1 MRVAATLAN
10 RALEREDWA
19 RERLAAHAGRTL
31 RVVSGPAALSLSVG
45 ADGTFAD
52 GENPPDLALTIS
64 PLRLPALLARPE
76 RWNELVVATGDAGF
90 AATIGELA
98 QTLPWFVER
107 AFARALG
114 PIVGVQV
121 AEAGRRLL
129 AFPAYASERAGASLA
144 SYATEEAGLGIGERA
159 LGDFAAQVTALAA
172 RADALGQRVDRLAG
186 RITPNAGDD
195 GSAAAGKQR
204 LRKGR

>member
-1 MRVAATLAN
+1 MHAAAILAN

-31 RVVSGPAALSLSVG
+31 RVVCGPAVLALSVNQ
-45 ADGTFAD
+45 DGSFAD
-52 GENPPDLALTIS
+52 GENAPDLTLTIS

-76 RWNELVVATGDAGF
+76 RWNELAVATGDTGL

-114 PIVGVQV
+114 PIVGAQV

-129 AFPAYASERAGASLA
+129 AFPAYAGERAGASLA
-144 SYATEEAGLGIGERA
+144 SYATEEAGLAIGERT
-159 LGDFAAQVTALAA
+159 LGDFAAQVAGLAA
-172 RADALGQRVDRLAG
+172 KAETLGERIDRLTT
-186 RITPNAGDD
+186 RIAPKGGDD
-195 GSAAAGKQR
+195 GGAAEGAKQR
-204 LRKGR
+204 VRKA